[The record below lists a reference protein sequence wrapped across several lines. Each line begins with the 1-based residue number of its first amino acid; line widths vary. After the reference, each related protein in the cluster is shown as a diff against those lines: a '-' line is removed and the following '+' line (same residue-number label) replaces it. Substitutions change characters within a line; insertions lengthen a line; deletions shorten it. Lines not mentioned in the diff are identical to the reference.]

1 MLTRI
6 ISALVAIPIFLYVVF
21 KGDNTLTIGVLLVST
36 LAIIEFFNAFNNIEI
51 KPSKSIGIIS
61 CIALFAINM
70 FSHEPISFLPLW
82 FFSMGALAL
91 VKMVLDNKFTIKDTV
106 VTITGL
112 FYVSFL
118 ANHIALMTKN
128 ENYGKFVWLIF
139 IIAWATDT
147 CAYFTGYLFGKNKLC
162 PQISPKKTI
171 EGALGGILGSV
182 LVSIIYSYYFIPKYV
197 IHFAIIGLIGSI
209 LGQIGD
215 LVASMFKR
223 YCEIKDYG
231 KIMPGHGGI
240 LDRFDSIL
248 FTAPLVY
255 YYVTFML

>member
-6 ISALVAIPIFLYVVF
+6 ISALVAIPILLYVVF
-21 KGDNTLTIGVLLVST
+21 KGDNTLTIGVLIVST
-36 LAIIEFFNAFNNIEI
+36 LGIIEFFNAFNNIKI
-51 KPSKSIGIIS
+51 KPSKSVGVIS
-61 CIALFAINM
+61 CLLLFIINM
-70 FSHEPISFLPLW
+70 FSYEPVNFLPLW
-82 FFSMGALAL
+82 FFSMGLL
-91 VKMVLDNKFTIKDTV
+91 VLIKMVLDSKFTIMDTL

-118 ANHIALMTKN
+118 INHIALMTKN
-128 ENYGKFVWLIF
+128 VNYDKFIWLIF
-139 IIAWATDT
+139 IVAWATDT

-162 PQISPKKTI
+162 PDISPKKTI
-171 EGALGGILGSV
+171 EGAIGGIFGSV
-182 LVSIIYSYYFIPKYV
+182 LVSVIYSYYFIPKYV

-223 YCEIKDYG
+223 YCGIKDYG